1 LDPGWG
7 TSDPARRP
15 GGQGQH
21 PPACCGGEERRPPV
35 GWGAVEGVEMGGGI
49 GHPQSPAYCGD
60 KKKMSTALVFSPSTF
75 LILLFLRA
83 RMSWYFTF

>member
-1 LDPGWG
+1 MEI
-7 TSDPARRP
+7 
-15 GGQGQH
+15 GGGIGH
-21 PPACCGGEERRPPV
+21 PQSPACCGEEERRPPI

-75 LILLFLRA
+75 LILLFLRVC
-83 RMSWYFTF
+83 MSWYFTF

>member
-1 LDPGWG
+1 
-7 TSDPARRP
+7 
-15 GGQGQH
+15 
-21 PPACCGGEERRPPV
+21 
-35 GWGAVEGVEMGGGI
+35 MGGGI